1 MKCET
6 CLNSRTGISE
16 NGYHCVCTLSA
27 KKAANCITN
36 DYKHYVKS
44 SLDIPKKPQT
54 NADRILAM
62 SDEELAALF
71 EMIPHLG
78 NPPTYTIDGFCIDDG
93 LRTKRQWLDWLRQEA
108 KT

>member
-27 KKAANCITN
+27 KKSANCITN

-44 SLDIPKKPQT
+44 PLDIPQKPIT
-54 NADRILAM
+54 NADRIRGM
-62 SDEELAALF
+62 SNEELAEFMA
-71 EMIPHLG
+71 
-78 NPPTYTIDGFCIDDG
+78 NKIDCQYCSV
-93 LRTKRQWLDWLRQEA
+93 RSAWCTESEASCKTNWLDWLRQEA
-108 KT
+108 RE

>member
-1 MKCET
+1 MRCET

-44 SLDIPKKPQT
+44 PLDIPQKPIT
-54 NADRILAM
+54 NADCIRSM
-62 SDEELAALF
+62 TDEELAVF
-71 EMIPHLG
+71 IRDQIIDRNIGIPSE
-78 NPPTYTIDGFCIDDG
+78 T
-93 LRTKRQWLDWLRQEA
+93 WLDWLREVA
-108 KT
+108 T

>member
-16 NGYHCVCTLSA
+16 NGYHYVCTLSA

-44 SLDIPKKPQT
+44 SLDIPQKPIT
-54 NADRILAM
+54 NADRIRDM
-62 SDEELAALF
+62 TDEELATYFDKMQGVAYVNGF
-71 EMIPHLG
+71 G
-78 NPPTYTIDGFCIDDG
+78 NEPISLYPNNYGA
-93 LRTKRQWLDWLRQEA
+93 WLDWLRQEVES
-108 KT
+108 